1 MPKKTTL
8 TPAVSP
14 GRSADAGAVAG
25 VGPGVIIAVMVV
37 FCQRV
42 PDGEKFLAESLAFL
56 FGKETMG
63 PSGMVPY
70 LVLAGVVL
78 CLLVAGVCILVTHRL
93 TGRITATLKTPPG
106 GRQPAGRGAG
116 LSNPLLRA
124 AGAG

>member
-8 TPAVSP
+8 
-14 GRSADAGAVAG
+14 RQQFLRAGLLMLVLSLVLG
-25 VGPGVIIAVMVV
+25 LGVIIAVMVV

-70 LVLAGVVL
+70 LVLAGW
-78 CLLVAGVCILVTHRL
+78 CCVCWW
-93 TGRITATLKTPPG
+93 
-106 GRQPAGRGAG
+106 RGCA
-116 LSNPLLRA
+116 SW
-124 AGAG
+124 

>member
-1 MPKKTTL
+1 M
-8 TPAVSP
+8 
-14 GRSADAGAVAG
+14 
-25 VGPGVIIAVMVV
+25 
-37 FCQRV
+37 
-42 PDGEKFLAESLAFL
+42 AESLAFL

-93 TGRITATLKTPPG
+93 TGRITATLENPAPG
-106 GRQPAGRGAG
+106 GGQPAGRGAG